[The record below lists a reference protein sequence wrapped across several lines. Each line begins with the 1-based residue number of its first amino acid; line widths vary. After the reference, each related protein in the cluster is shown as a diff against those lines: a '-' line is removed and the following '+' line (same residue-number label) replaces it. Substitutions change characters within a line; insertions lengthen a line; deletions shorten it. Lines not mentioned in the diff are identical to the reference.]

1 MDRIGRHLHFDDRA
15 AVTWH
20 RSLAPALEEAALSG
34 KCILV
39 QLGRPDCGGSRALI
53 ERVLPKEEITE
64 ALRAGFVCVCQD
76 TRDIDPPIADR
87 LATLPRREPTP
98 VCMFLDSSGRVVHST
113 IGGRPPAV
121 FLRDLTEAESKSRA
135 ATKSKG

>member
-1 MDRIGRHLHFDDRA
+1 MDRSGRHLHFDDRQ

-20 RSLAPALEEAALSG
+20 HALSPALEEAAQTG

-39 QLGRPDCGGSRALI
+39 HLGRADCGGSRALI

-64 ALRAGFVCVCQD
+64 ALRAGFICVCVD
-76 TRDIDPPIADR
+76 LAKLDDPPIAER
-87 LATLPRREPTP
+87 LATLPRRDPTP
-98 VCMFLDSSGRVVHST
+98 VCMFLDCTGRVVHST

-121 FLRDLTEAESKSRA
+121 FLRDLTEAQFKNRA
-135 ATKSKG
+135 AAKRS

>member
-1 MDRIGRHLHFDDRA
+1 MDRGGRHLHFDDRR

-20 RSLAPALEEAALSG
+20 HALGPALEAAAQAG
-34 KCILV
+34 KCVLV
-39 QLGRPDCGGSRALI
+39 QLGRADCGGSRALI

-64 ALRAGFVCVCQD
+64 ALNTGFICVCA
-76 TRDIDPPIADR
+76 DITNLEPLIAER

-121 FLRDLTEAESKSRA
+121 FLRDLTEAEA
-135 ATKSKG
+135 KGRTARHS

>member
-15 AVTWH
+15 AVSWH
-20 RSLAPALEEAALSG
+20 RSLAPALEEAGQAG

-39 QLGRPDCGGSRALI
+39 QLGHKDCGGSRALV
-53 ERVLPKEEITE
+53 ERVIPKEEITE

-76 TRDIDPPIADR
+76 SANIDPPIAER

-135 ATKSKG
+135 AARGK